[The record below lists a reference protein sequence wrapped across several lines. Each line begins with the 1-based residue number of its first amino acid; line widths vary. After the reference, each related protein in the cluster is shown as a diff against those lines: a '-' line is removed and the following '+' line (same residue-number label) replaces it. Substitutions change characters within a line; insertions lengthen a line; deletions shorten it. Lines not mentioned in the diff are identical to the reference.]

1 MTTIS
6 RQTQLPQPLPTML
19 IELDSRPTATT
30 GRTFKVRL
38 TRPIFIAGVHH
49 DAGQVATISE
59 ALAIDAD
66 AEFLAEIAADG
77 TERPLPKVD
86 YSDLPALREPAPIA
100 ADIPAP
106 LRDFAKAEA
115 KVNAAR
121 DWRRRIEKVMAPPA
135 GGARVTVG
143 DGGFH
148 AHAKIRDLHARATT
162 ELAALSKAWNSEMLG
177 AGISVIEAVDRAN
190 ALADEAREIGFK
202 IFAARLAPLGLASCK
217 IHDLFLGSALHARF
231 STVNR
236 IGGLGRFFGFVKG
249 KQIIY
254 TEGNADTFASY
265 IRMAGEIEEK
275 AKRLI
280 AEGQK
285 ELARVEK
292 VMNKEA
298 A

>member
-1 MTTIS
+1 
-6 RQTQLPQPLPTML
+6 ML
-19 IELDSRPTATT
+19 IELDECPASTT

-49 DAGQVATISE
+49 DAGQEVTISE
-59 ALAIDAD
+59 ALAVDSD

-77 TERPLPKVD
+77 TERPLPKAD
-86 YSDLPALREPAPIA
+86 CSDLPALRPPAPVP
-100 ADIPAP
+100 ADMPAP

-115 KVNAAR
+115 KLDAAR
-121 DWRRRIEKVMAPPA
+121 DWLRRIENIVKAPA
-135 GGARVTVG
+135 GSARVTVG
-143 DGGFH
+143 DANRRH
-148 AHAKIRDLHARATT
+148 HAKLLELHVKVRGEIAV
-162 ELAALSKAWNSEMLG
+162 LSKTWNSEMLG
-177 AGISVIEAVDRAN
+177 AGIAVIEAVDRAN
-190 ALADEAREIGFK
+190 ALADEAQEIGFK

-217 IHDLFLGSALHARF
+217 IHNLFLGSALHARF

-249 KQIIY
+249 HQVIY
-254 TEGNADTFASY
+254 TEGSVGTFASY
-265 IRMAGEIEEK
+265 FRMAGEIEEK

-292 VMNKEA
+292 VMSKEA